1 MAFVQ
6 IARNATVAKLIN
18 PTREVASFVN
28 SLLSYEADSV
38 SIGWHGKSSFFDVR
52 NHTFPAGFAH
62 VVEQELMAIG
72 HQVQSICKPHA
83 EPLGPENPIV
93 DEFGNDDPRYDYQL
107 KALRQVE
114 KYGRGIIRV
123 ATGGG
128 KCLGKD
134 TPVLMFDGTIK
145 MVQDVVPGDLLMGP
159 DSTPRRV
166 LSTCKGRAPLYRVTP
181 TKGDSY
187 VVNDAHILSLKKTS
201 RGYRG
206 RNRDG
211 EKYPKGEIVNIN
223 VEDYLAE
230 TKTFRHIHKG
240 WRTGVDFPAG
250 EELKVDPYFL
260 GLLLGDGSINGTVS
274 ITTAD
279 PVIVEEIERQAA
291 LWGLKVMAYER
302 ANGNNRAKTYHLT
315 AGQTGGRTN
324 ALMAS
329 LRSFGLG
336 AGEKFIPHAYK
347 TAARA
352 DRMALLAGLLD
363 TDGYW
368 DGKGLYLTLKNERLL
383 DDAIFVARSLG
394 FAAYKRQV
402 SKTCT
407 NTGKTGVYYSTCITG
422 EGIETIPVRLE
433 RRKPTA
439 RRQKKDVLVHGIKVE
454 PIGEGDYYGFEI
466 DGDHLFLLGDF
477 TVTHNTKIA
486 KLIMARYKR
495 MTLFLTTRG
504 ILLYQMDDQLKEI
517 GFNTGIIGDGEFK
530 VVRGVNLGMVQTL
543 VQALEVPDLAR
554 ERRTIVKS
562 AHLSKNGNAE
572 ISPEEVARIAQ
583 ERYDAKVKRREQI
596 LKILSMVE
604 VVIGEEA
611 HEAGGNSYYE
621 ILQHCKNATIRVA
634 LTATPFM
641 RPSAESNMRLMAAFG
656 PILIDIPEKLLI
668 NRGILAKPYFK
679 FRDCPAPKRLH
690 KTSPFERAYTLGY
703 IENEEMI
710 KIMGYD
716 AQKAARRRL
725 PTLTLVARKK
735 HGEKILE
742 HYRKLG
748 MRFEF
753 LKGEDKMED
762 RRAQLRKL
770 VTGELD
776 GVIGTNILDVGVD
789 VPAIGLVQLAGG
801 MKAEVS
807 LRQKIGRGLRAKK
820 SGPNIAFIADY
831 SCNVNNTLRDH
842 ARQRESIVR
851 STPGFVEGILGENED
866 FPWHEFEV
874 VRELEE
880 AA

>member
-128 KCLGKD
+128 K
-134 TPVLMFDGTIK
+134 
-145 MVQDVVPGDLLMGP
+145 
-159 DSTPRRV
+159 
-166 LSTCKGRAPLYRVTP
+166 
-181 TKGDSY
+181 
-187 VVNDAHILSLKKTS
+187 
-201 RGYRG
+201 
-206 RNRDG
+206 
-211 EKYPKGEIVNIN
+211 
-223 VEDYLAE
+223 
-230 TKTFRHIHKG
+230 
-240 WRTGVDFPAG
+240 
-250 EELKVDPYFL
+250 
-260 GLLLGDGSINGTVS
+260 
-274 ITTAD
+274 
-279 PVIVEEIERQAA
+279 
-291 LWGLKVMAYER
+291 
-302 ANGNNRAKTYHLT
+302 
-315 AGQTGGRTN
+315 
-324 ALMAS
+324 
-329 LRSFGLG
+329 
-336 AGEKFIPHAYK
+336 
-347 TAARA
+347 
-352 DRMALLAGLLD
+352 
-363 TDGYW
+363 
-368 DGKGLYLTLKNERLL
+368 
-383 DDAIFVARSLG
+383 
-394 FAAYKRQV
+394 
-402 SKTCT
+402 SKC
-407 NTGKTGVYYSTCITG
+407 
-422 EGIETIPVRLE
+422 
-433 RRKPTA
+433 
-439 RRQKKDVLVHGIKVE
+439 
-454 PIGEGDYYGFEI
+454 
-466 DGDHLFLLGDF
+466 
-477 TVTHNTKIA
+477 A

-554 ERRTIVKS
+554 ERRAIVKS